1 MTMMPNDRHYVPL
14 SLEAQQAALAAADA
28 AGMPLSAWLS
38 QLIKYVGSMEQ
49 RENPQSAGAQET
61 SIGEPKAMMLPI
73 GALRPS
79 TLNPESRPDER
90 TIRMYMQTLEETG
103 TLPPIVVRRVSNPGN
118 TYEIVA
124 GEQQWYAARRA
135 QLLRVP
141 ALVWSF
147 SDKESL
153 VIWLREALGRD
164 ALGPLGQARC
174 YRRLLDEYGI
184 SELALA
190 EALDQPVAHVEQ
202 LLRLLELPAPVR
214 RMIEDG
220 KLTMEDART
229 LLDADDPEAL
239 AWEVVERDLGIL
251 RGERPDR
258 PTDIPNPGRPD
269 GPGAHG

>member
-14 SLEAQQAALAAADA
+14 SLEAQQAALAAAEA

-49 RENPQSAGAQET
+49 RENQQSAGAQET

-103 TLPPIVVRRVSNPGN
+103 TLPPIVVRRGAIPGN

-153 VIWLREALGRD
+153 VIWLREALGRN
-164 ALGPLGQARC
+164 ALGPLAEARC
-174 YRRLLDEYGI
+174 YRRLLDEFEI
-184 SELALA
+184 TELALA
-190 EALDQPVAHVEQ
+190 EALDQPLAHVEEV
-202 LLRLLELPAPVR
+202 LRFLELPAPVR

-220 KLTMEDART
+220 KLTMADARA
-229 LLDADDPEAL
+229 LLDAEDPEAL

-251 RGERPDR
+251 RGEQPEQ
-258 PTDIPNPGRPD
+258 PADIPTPERSD
-269 GPGAHG
+269 GSGAHG